1 MNRNLLVWF
10 AGQVLVFGMAAESQA
25 QLLGKQLEIAAVYQG
40 SVVLGPI
47 QVTVVDPGAELTNLG
62 GANQLDIDILNDGI
76 LVTANKAATH
86 GASPNL
92 LTFTDFQGTIPA
104 FTDVAFFDASPVFNN
119 ASRIDFSADTFSYD
133 FDGTTVAAGDFFRLK
148 VSVVPEPSALALAA
162 IGTLLGYGLR
172 HRKQQRVP

>member
-47 QVTVVDPGAELTNLG
+47 QVTVVDPGAELTNFG

-76 LVTANKAATH
+76 LVTATE
-86 GASPNL
+86 L
-92 LTFTDFQGTIPA
+92 LPA
-104 FTDVAFFDASPVFNN
+104 G
-119 ASRIDFSADTFSYD
+119 SR
-133 FDGTTVAAGDFFRLK
+133 
-148 VSVVPEPSALALAA
+148 
-162 IGTLLGYGLR
+162 
-172 HRKQQRVP
+172 